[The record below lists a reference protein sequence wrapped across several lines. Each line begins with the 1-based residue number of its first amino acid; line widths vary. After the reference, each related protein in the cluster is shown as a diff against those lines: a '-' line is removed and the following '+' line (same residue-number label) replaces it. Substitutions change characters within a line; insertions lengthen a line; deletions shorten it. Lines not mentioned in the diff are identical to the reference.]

1 MIKNAMQGFER
12 EIYDNKAIVI
22 SDKCF
27 SDFYITKQNE
37 YEHLYYADP
46 FGNFYSNL
54 FPEF

>member
-1 MIKNAMQGFER
+1 MQGFER
-12 EIYDNKAIVI
+12 EIYNNSAIVV
-22 SDKCF
+22 SDQCF
-27 SDFYITKQNE
+27 SDFYVQKANE